1 MRLLELGLVVMHL
14 HLPLLHVLAPHDQ
27 AANLPPP
34 CTACIEDTGKSGT
47 AGFALQIQRRVG
59 EDVDLANYIFPLT
72 MDLTV
77 RRDAPG
83 RARRKDRSDADTSSL
98 SPSEPTAEDGAAGG
112 DAAGGGTGDA
122 EHHAADAAGT
132 TSRRTSG
139 RKRRRNLPT
148 DFVSTEDAAAQLAR
162 EESSDS
168 EPPASAARR
177 KRPALHVN
185 TNAAVVPMPVYMPPS
200 SASGQ
205 LMHVDPRLAS
215 KGPHQPGIAMPM
227 LHSPASLASSR
238 MPMPPVSSAL
248 HGHLGPIPMFNQPG
262 TPGWLH
268 AGAMGMPMHWP
279 GSTGDMMGSWPRSP
293 ALPGWA
299 TSPLPP
305 NTSMLPSFAMM
316 QHSFAKRGQSP
327 NGMAAAAA
335 AAAAAAGPMHMMMPH
350 MPTSVPGRVG
360 PVPALL
366 TPSGSTHDT
375 DNPSAE
381 AAAVPDH
388 SNVGSPATAQ
398 AYLAAQIPGHMGSA
412 PSTSALQARA
422 HSSLTSRGA
431 VPTFSFPGV

>member
-14 HLPLLHVLAPHDQ
+14 HLPLLHALAPHDQ
-27 AANLPPP
+27 AAGLPPP

-83 RARRKDRSDADTSSL
+83 RARRKDKSDADTSSP
-98 SPSEPTAEDGAAGG
+98 SPSEPTAEDGT
-112 DAAGGGTGDA
+112 AGGGAAGAGDA
-122 EHHAADAAGT
+122 EHRAGDGSGAAGT

-162 EESSDS
+162 DESSDS
-168 EPPASAARR
+168 EPTASAARR

-200 SASGQ
+200 SAAGQ
-205 LMHVDPRLAS
+205 LMHLDPRLAS
-215 KGPHQPGIAMPM
+215 SGPHQPGLAMPM

-248 HGHLGPIPMFNQPG
+248 HSHLGPIPMFNQPG

-268 AGAMGMPMHWP
+268 AGAMGVPMHWP
-279 GSTGDMMGSWPRSP
+279 GSTSDMMGSWPRSP
-293 ALPGWA
+293 AIPGWA
-299 TSPLPP
+299 TSPLPSNAP
-305 NTSMLPSFAMM
+305 MLPSFAMM

-327 NGMAAAAA
+327 SGMAAA
-335 AAAAAAGPMHMMMPH
+335 AAAAAAGPMHLLMPH
-350 MPTSVPGRVG
+350 MPASVPGRVG

-388 SNVGSPATAQ
+388 SNVGSPAAAQ
-398 AYLAAQIPGHMGSA
+398 AYLAAQTSGHMSSA
-412 PSTSALQARA
+412 VSSSVLQARA